1 MGARNKL
8 GTNRRFI
15 VAKYRWSEN
24 FAENSENAVTETRP
38 EKNFVTCVTFLLQ
51 NHSQIQGIFDHEVSN
66 FQTRLKILEISV
78 N

>member
-38 EKNFVTCVTFLLQ
+38 EKNFATCVTFLLQ
-51 NHSQIQGIFDHEVSN
+51 NHSQIQGIFDHIVSN
-66 FQTRLKILEISV
+66 LQPLLKMTE
-78 N
+78 